1 MLTLYVA
8 CVRFLAPSARRC
20 LRKAARGG
28 VRWLLRG
35 RAETRALFAELL
47 ADHADVHVRGNGAR
61 TALVIA
67 AESGVGTSLRAL
79 LEHGAN
85 ASLTDNKAPA
95 ALW

>member
-1 MLTLYVA
+1 
-8 CVRFLAPSARRC
+8 
-20 LRKAARGG
+20 
-28 VRWLLRG
+28 
-35 RAETRALFAELL
+35 LL